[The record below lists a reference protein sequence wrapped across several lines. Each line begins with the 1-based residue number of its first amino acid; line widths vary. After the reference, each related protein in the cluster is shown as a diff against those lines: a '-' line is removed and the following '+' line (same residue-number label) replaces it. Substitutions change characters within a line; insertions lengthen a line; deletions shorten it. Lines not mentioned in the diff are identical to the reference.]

1 MEVCIMEHISKS
13 FNESYSPD
21 RMDES
26 QFPDWT
32 IEEFDAIQE
41 NHAFS
46 PRYRRAMRQTV
57 RKYRRASRRRLSF
70 PAALSAAAAC
80 AVLPICVYAAV
91 THADFFQNVFGNAS
105 RQSVASHEVMVDN
118 GKGGQTAVTLPERT
132 YTAVDE
138 ETAESLIGSA
148 VTTEPLS
155 VNINDHTLTINS
167 AVRDE
172 DAIVMDFTVTCDSGV
187 KLFDYDDLSN
197 ETKGP
202 QLSEEATFY
211 FHVADTAEMIY
222 IDTKGST
229 DTSLHGYYY
238 GLFVFNG
245 PLDDGRAPILDIS
258 YADSPYLS
266 LPEAASIKDKH
277 LEIPAAKA
285 LRPTA
290 FTSESGGS
298 LKLSPISLTVNMGK
312 GLGFSAEEA
321 SEPGNLKTLT
331 IEYLDG
337 TVYEV
342 LNTNDHVDNTAYLC
356 GSDSK
361 DGPKTAMVFNR
372 LIDPSSIKS
381 VTVNDTVYFPDQS
394 N

>member
-1 MEVCIMEHISKS
+1 
-13 FNESYSPD
+13 
-21 RMDES
+21 
-26 QFPDWT
+26 
-32 IEEFDAIQE
+32 
-41 NHAFS
+41 
-46 PRYRRAMRQTV
+46 
-57 RKYRRASRRRLSF
+57 
-70 PAALSAAAAC
+70 
-80 AVLPICVYAAV
+80 
-91 THADFFQNVFGNAS
+91 
-105 RQSVASHEVMVDN
+105 MVDN

-138 ETAESLIGSA
+138 EAAESLIGSA

-258 YADSPYLS
+258 YADSLS
-266 LPEAASIKDKH
+266 QS
-277 LEIPAAKA
+277 
-285 LRPTA
+285 
-290 FTSESGGS
+290 SGS
-298 LKLSPISLTVNMGK
+298 
-312 GLGFSAEEA
+312 
-321 SEPGNLKTLT
+321 
-331 IEYLDG
+331 
-337 TVYEV
+337 
-342 LNTNDHVDNTAYLC
+342 
-356 GSDSK
+356 
-361 DGPKTAMVFNR
+361 R
-372 LIDPSSIKS
+372 LH
-381 VTVNDTVYFPDQS
+381 QG
-394 N
+394 